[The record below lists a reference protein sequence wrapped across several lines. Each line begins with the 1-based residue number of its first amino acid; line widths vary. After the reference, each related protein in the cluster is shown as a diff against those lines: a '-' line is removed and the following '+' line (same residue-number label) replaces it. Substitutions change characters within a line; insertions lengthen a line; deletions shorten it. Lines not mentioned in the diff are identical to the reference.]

1 MIKKTEQTGTG
12 LQNDDLLQ
20 LYQAACKLPLVDFQ
34 AMAIDTLAENLSFD
48 AAWWGLASI
57 VGGKTHVHF
66 SHQQNL
72 PSNLARI
79 VNLTDGNN
87 TVTQACQNSIGTTVN
102 FNTESLYGNPST
114 AISAGQLNIK
124 QLLCTQTLDRTPN
137 TWNVIALI
145 RNNTSN
151 PFSEEERLLKQSIVP
166 HLSQMMQIN
175 RFAQLTE
182 LRSISRR
189 ASYLTGIMDDYG
201 IVHTYETGFG
211 RLLRSEWPNWDGVL
225 LPTEARAV
233 IPVDKYVGQ
242 KLIVR
247 FENFENY
254 ILITLIKKSKL
265 DLLSSREQAIAAE
278 FSKGNSYKSVAK
290 EFNISPATV
299 RNHLRNIYL
308 KLEISSK
315 VELVKLYADR

>member
-1 MIKKTEQTGTG
+1 MIKNTGQIA
-12 LQNDDLLQ
+12 LQNDTLLQ

-34 AMAIDTLAENLSFD
+34 AMAIDTLAETVLFD
-48 AAWWGLASI
+48 AAWWGLAS
-57 VGGKTHVHF
+57 VVNGDTHIHF
-66 SHQQNL
+66 SHQKNL
-72 PSNLARI
+72 PSNSAQV
-79 VNLTDGNN
+79 VNLTGGNN
-87 TVTQACQNSIGTTVN
+87 TVTQACQNSIGTTMN
-102 FNTESLYGNPST
+102 FNTESLFGNPST
-114 AISAGQLNIK
+114 AISAGSLNIK
-124 QLLCTQTLDRTPN
+124 QLLCTQSLDRAPS
-137 TWNVIALI
+137 TWNVIGLI
-145 RNNTSN
+145 RSDISN

-211 RLLRSEWPNWDGVL
+211 RLLRTEWPDWDGVL
-225 LPTEARAV
+225 LPKEARLVEPA
-233 IPVDKYVGQ
+233 DKYVGQ

-247 FENFENY
+247 FERFNNY

-265 DLLSSREQAIAAE
+265 DQLSPREQAIAAE
-278 FSKGNSYKSVAK
+278 FSKGHSYKRVAT
-290 EFNISPATV
+290 EFNVSPATV

-315 VELVKLYADR
+315 VELAKLYSDR